1 MKSILITGSSS
12 GFGREVAV
20 MLARR
25 GWRVFASMRD
35 LRKQDALRELAQDAG
50 VPHSALELIE
60 LDVASDESRASAVDK
75 VVAACGGDLTAVLHN
90 AGYTTTGFFED
101 VSPEQCRHLL
111 ETNLF
116 GAMDITRRLLPALR
130 SGGAGKVA
138 VVSSNAVNV
147 PHPMFSIYAASK
159 WALEGWCEA
168 LSVELRPFGVDVVVF
183 QPGNHDTGFG
193 VHTVPVLP
201 DDSVYSGLAQRAVPK
216 LTALARFSRPSHK
229 ASSRMCRVLEQDRP
243 PLRTRLG
250 ADDVVASWL
259 ARFAPFGVRRRGV
272 EWITGVRGDVRNAR
286 HGSP

>member
-20 MLARR
+20 TLAQR

-35 LRKQDALRELAQDAG
+35 LRKQDTLDEMAVAAG
-50 VPHSALELIE
+50 VPDSAIEVIE
-60 LDVASDESRASAVDK
+60 LDVASDESRARGVEK
-75 VVAACGGDLTAVLHN
+75 VLAACGGDLTAVLHN

-101 VSPEQCRHLL
+101 LSAEQCRHLL
-111 ETNLF
+111 ETNLV

-130 SGGAGKVA
+130 SGGAGKIA

-168 LSVELRPFGVDVVVF
+168 LTLELRPFGVDVVVF

-193 VHTVPVLP
+193 AHTVPVLP
-201 DDSVYSGLAQRAVPK
+201 EGSVYAGLAQRALPK

-243 PLRTRLG
+243 ALRTRLG
-250 ADDVVASWL
+250 TDDVVASWL

-272 EWITGVRGDVRNAR
+272 EWITGVRGDARTAR
-286 HGSP
+286 HGTR